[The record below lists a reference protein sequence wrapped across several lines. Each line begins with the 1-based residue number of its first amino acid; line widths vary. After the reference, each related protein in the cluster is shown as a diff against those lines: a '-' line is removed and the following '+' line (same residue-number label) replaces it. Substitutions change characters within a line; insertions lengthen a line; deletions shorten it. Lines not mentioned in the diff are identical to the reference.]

1 MNRFDEFSRNAGH
14 HGILRDILR
23 HDRSCRND
31 RMIADRD
38 AGQKGGV

>member
-1 MNRFDEFSRNAGH
+1 MDGFDKFSRNARYY
-14 HGILRDILR
+14 GILRDILR
-23 HDRSCRND
+23 YNRSCRND